1 MPHHHGKRGQNSNEI
16 TRGWIEVREPKRN
29 PNSKKA
35 LQDIGHKHRVAIFF
49 SQNPERICRANV
61 AAAELSHI
69 NTSNQAG
76 NDPNGEEPKKKTTKT
91 AAKKNNSVS
100 V

>member
-1 MPHHHGKRGQNSNEI
+1 MTGYHEKRGQNSNEI

-76 NDPNGEEPKKKTTKT
+76 NESERDG
-91 AAKKNNSVS
+91 A
-100 V
+100 